1 MKDLIDTMITSN
13 NKVREFLEEI
23 KSLQYEEIYSNQ
35 IINLEERKKKKEDLE
50 AKINQFYQLQ
60 NDYEKA
66 IMEIIFVDNCIVF
79 RKE

>member
-1 MKDLIDTMITSN
+1 MKELIDTMINSN

-35 IINLEERKKKKEDLE
+35 VINLEERKQKKEDLE
-50 AKINQFYQLQ
+50 IKIKQFYLLQ

-66 IMEIIFVDNCIVF
+66 IMEIIFEDNCIIF
-79 RKE
+79 REE

>member
-66 IMEIIFVDNCIVF
+66 IMEIIFEDNCIVF